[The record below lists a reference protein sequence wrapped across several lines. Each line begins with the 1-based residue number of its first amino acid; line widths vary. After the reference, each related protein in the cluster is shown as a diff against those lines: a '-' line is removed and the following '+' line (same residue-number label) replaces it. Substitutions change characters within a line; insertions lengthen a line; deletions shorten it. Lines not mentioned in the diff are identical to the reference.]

1 MVTTYQTLEH
11 VNDVQK
17 CLEECL
23 RVTKIGGG
31 IHIICPDY
39 RSTFEGHYLLPWL
52 PLLPLKI
59 AKTYAKFCGKNPGY
73 LDTLNYT
80 TSRMIRK
87 NLIKNEIVEKIYEN
101 DDILFSMIASF
112 DMNTELKPHRD
123 PNIYREPYKRIQIPL
138 EIPDNEK
145 CYMIWKGKKIHW
157 SVGEPQVFEV
167 MDYIH
172 EGYNLSNDS
181 MKFLFIDVKK
191 ETQVEIK

>member
-1 MVTTYQTLEH
+1 MSISKNDLE
-11 VNDVQK
+11 NLYK
-17 CLEECL
+17 WSKK
-23 RVTKIGGG
+23 TK
-31 IHIICPDY
+31 
-39 RSTFEGHYLLPWL
+39 F
-52 PLLPLKI
+52 PLKKAPTTDGYSNKVI
-59 AKTYAKFCGKNPGY
+59 PHSWIKSRAKT
-73 LDTLNYT
+73 TL
-80 TSRMIRK
+80 IRK
-87 NLIKNEIVEKIYEN
+87 NLMTEDIFQIFQNDEILYSGYSVFKGGTI
-101 DDILFSMIASF
+101 
-112 DMNTELKPHRD
+112 LKPHRD

>member
-1 MVTTYQTLEH
+1 MITTEDLKLLYHWSKNNSFPLKQAITSYGYSNNPISFCWIKK
-11 VNDVQK
+11 VMK
-17 CLEECL
+17 
-23 RVTKIGGG
+23 TKILRET
-31 IHIICPDY
+31 II
-39 RSTFEGHYLLPWL
+39 SNLTIQ
-52 PLLPLKI
+52 KI
-59 AKTYAKFCGKNPGY
+59 
-73 LDTLNYT
+73 LE
-80 TSRMIRK
+80 
-87 NLIKNEIVEKIYEN
+87 NE
-101 DDILFSMIASF
+101 DILFSMFVVF
-112 DMNTELKPHRD
+112 DSGTKLGPHKD

-145 CYMIWKGKKIHW
+145 CYMIWKGKKICW